1 MENIIELPRI
11 YDPRGSL
18 TVAESLKNL
27 PFEIGNVRLLACMT
41 PDRAVEEHEAKH
53 SLLVVPLSGSFRM
66 ETEQDGETESVLLNR
81 PFQGGIIKVSTPY
94 RLYDFTY
101 GAVCLLIESL

>member
-1 MENIIELPRI
+1 MENIINLPRI

-18 TVAESLKNL
+18 TVVESLKNL
-27 PFEIGNVRLLACMT
+27 PFEIGKVRLLTCMT
-41 PDRAVEEHEAKH
+41 PDRIVEEHKAEH
-53 SLLVVPLSGSFRM
+53 TLLVVPLGGSFRM
-66 ETEQDGETESVLLNR
+66 ETEQDGKTETLFLNR
-81 PFQGGIIKVSTPY
+81 PFQGGLIDVSTPY